1 MQTSAMLLDRPGR
14 LSVAAVTLL
23 PPVAGDVVVD
33 VDWSGVST
41 GTERLLWSG
50 EMPAFPGLGYP
61 LVPGYEAVG
70 RVVEVVGAAD
80 HEVGA
85 TVFVPGAQCY
95 KDVRGLF
102 GGSAARLIVP
112 GRRAVPGDAAL
123 GDHATLL
130 ALAATAYHTT
140 SNGSPQPDLIVGH
153 GVLGRLLARLAIL
166 GGAPAPTVW
175 EREPTRH
182 SGATGYAVIDPADDD
197 RRD

>member
-1 MQTSAMLLDRPGR
+1 MHTSAMLLDRPGR
-14 LSVAAVTLL
+14 LSIAAVALL

-50 EMPAFPGLGYP
+50 EMPPFPGLGYP

-70 RVVEVVGAAD
+70 RVVEVVGEAD

-112 GRRAVPGDAAL
+112 GRRAVPVDAAL
-123 GDHATLL
+123 GDRATLL
-130 ALAATAYHTT
+130 ALAATAYHDVERQ
-140 SNGSPQPDLIVGH
+140 PQPDLIVGH
-153 GVLGRLLARLAIL
+153 GVLGRLLARLAVL
-166 GGAPAPTVW
+166 AGAPAPTVW
-175 EREPTRH
+175 EREPRVAAAPR
-182 SGATGYAVIDPADDD
+182 ATP
-197 RRD
+197 